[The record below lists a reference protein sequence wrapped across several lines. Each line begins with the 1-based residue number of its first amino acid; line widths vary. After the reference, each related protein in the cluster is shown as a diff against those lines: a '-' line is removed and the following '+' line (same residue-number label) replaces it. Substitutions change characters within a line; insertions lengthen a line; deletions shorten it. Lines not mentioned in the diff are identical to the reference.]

1 MKLTLGQISNIF
13 IVLNDLSNKTKS
25 FKINYWITRNIKI
38 LKDSYIFYIN
48 NRQEIYET
56 YLNKNETNEEYY
68 SIDEQGN
75 IIFNLKSDDRDFINE
90 FSDQMNELIET
101 DCEIEPYLIN
111 VEVLMN
117 SDLEITSEQIM
128 TIDCLFKE

>member
-68 SIDEQGN
+68 SIDEQGT
-75 IIFNLKSDDRDFINE
+75 IIFNLKSDDRDFVNE
-90 FSDQMNELIET
+90 FSEQMNELIET

-128 TIDCLFKE
+128 IIDYLFKE

>member
-1 MKLTLGQISNIF
+1 MTLTLGQISNMF
-13 IVLNDLSNKTKS
+13 LVLNNLSNKTKS

-68 SIDEQGN
+68 SINEQGN
-75 IIFNLKSDDRDFINE
+75 IIFNLKNNDVNFANE
-90 FSDQMNELIET
+90 FSEQMNELIET
-101 DCEIEPYLIN
+101 DCEIDLYLID

-117 SDLEITSEQIM
+117 SDLEITTDQIM

>member
-38 LKDSYIFYIN
+38 LKESYIFYID

-68 SIDEQGN
+68 SLDNQGN
-75 IIFNLKSDDRDFINE
+75 IVFNLKNNDVNFVKE

-117 SDLEITSEQIM
+117 SDLEITSEQII